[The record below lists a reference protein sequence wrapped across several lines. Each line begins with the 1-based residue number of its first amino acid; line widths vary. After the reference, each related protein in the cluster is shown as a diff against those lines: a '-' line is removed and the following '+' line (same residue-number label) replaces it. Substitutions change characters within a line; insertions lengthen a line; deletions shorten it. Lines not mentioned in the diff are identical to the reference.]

1 MGSGGARSGAGVAR
15 MSLHWE
21 AAPAGMQK
29 VLASVSTAL
38 AGTDFYLAG
47 GTALTLL
54 EGHRISV
61 DLDLFSPS
69 FDDPEAAQRTLAE
82 AHPEA
87 VTTSMSSR
95 TLYLQVE
102 GTTVSLFGYSYPLV
116 APLLRPDNSLLP
128 IASREDIAAMKLAA
142 ITSRGSRKDFIDL
155 WLLLNRWWSLSD
167 CLELFRKK
175 FATRDIGHVV
185 RSLTYFDDA
194 DEEPPLRMLV
204 DIEWDSVKRE
214 LAGWVAD
221 LMSAEES

>member
-1 MGSGGARSGAGVAR
+1 

-21 AAPAGMQK
+21 AAPEEMK
-29 VLASVSTAL
+29 SVLASLSAAL

-47 GTALTLL
+47 GSALALL

-69 FDDPEAAQRTLAE
+69 FDDPEAVQRIFGE
-82 AHPEA
+82 AHPGA

-116 APLLRPDNSLLP
+116 APLLQPDDSLLP
-128 IASREDIAAMKLAA
+128 FASREDIAAMKLAA

-155 WLLLNRWWSLSD
+155 WLLITRHWPLSD
-167 CLELFRKK
+167 CLELFRQK
-175 FATRDIGHVV
+175 FTTRDIGHVV

-204 DIEWDSVKRE
+204 DIEWDSAKRDFT
-214 LAGWVAD
+214 GWVSD
-221 LMSAEES
+221 LVTAEGS